1 MSTWFQK
8 IAEQAR
14 DPQRRAAERAAW
26 RNFFYSI
33 GALSVAFFLA
43 VYSDV
48 LAREGDTFA
57 TGLAGSTALLLAG
70 IVGVVWV
77 PKLARRTS
85 VEWLRASV
93 DYHLTRAGMVYFG
106 AIFVVA
112 IAALNTG
119 NNMLFLILAAMI
131 GAILVSGVVSRV
143 VLSGITVEV
152 VLPDRVFARQPVLA
166 RVHLANRKPLLPTFS
181 VLVGG
186 QRQTEKDKKKKQS
199 SGLPP
204 VEAASDSPLLWQ
216 GVYFPYVRAR
226 QESSQVL
233 EVVFPKRG
241 LYREERIALSSRF
254 PFGFLEKV
262 RKVPAKRDMLVLP
275 SIEPSDGFYEILPL
289 LSGELESYLR
299 GRGHDLYSIRD
310 YLNTDTA
317 RHVDWKASAHTG
329 VMKVRE
335 FAREDERR
343 LQLIF
348 DRGMNDRSPA
358 SLERFEAA
366 VEQCAA
372 LAWHFQEIGAQ
383 LQFVTEELRTPFA
396 PAGDVFWEI
405 LEYLA
410 CVQPGGPGINWNTL
424 AAGEQEE
431 QAFRVI
437 FTPALHG
444 MIPTNLWSSS
454 YFVFMHELE
463 AKSRPEPKA
472 PRPESKKEAFD
483 SGLAP
488 RA

>member
-1 MSTWFQK
+1 VEHPRDNSDNLKKNRPEGLRYMATLFQR
-8 IAEQAR
+8 IAQQAR
-14 DPQRRAAERAAW
+14 DPRRRAAERAAW

-33 GALSVAFFLA
+33 GALGVAFLLA

-48 LAREGDTFA
+48 LAREGNQIGTA
-57 TGLAGSTALLLAG
+57 LAGSTALLLAG

-77 PKLARRTS
+77 PRLARRTS

-106 AIFVVA
+106 TIFVVA

-131 GAILVSGVVSRV
+131 GAILVSGVVSRM

-166 RVHLANRKPLLPTFS
+166 RIHLANRKPLLPTFS

-186 QRQTEKDKKKKQS
+186 ERQTEKEKQKKKKS
-199 SGLPP
+199 ADHAPSSASTSDSATTSSASGLDSPAP
-204 VEAASDSPLLWQ
+204 SSASGLDSPAPSSASGLDSPLLRH
-216 GVYFPYVRAR
+216 GIYFPYVRAG

-241 LYREERIALSSRF
+241 LYHEERIALSSRF

-275 SIEPSDGFYEILPL
+275 SIEPTDGLYEILPL

-310 YLNTDTA
+310 YQNSDTA

-335 FAREDERR
+335 FTR
-343 LQLIF
+343 
-348 DRGMNDRSPA
+348 
-358 SLERFEAA
+358 
-366 VEQCAA
+366 
-372 LAWHFQEIGAQ
+372 
-383 LQFVTEELRTPFA
+383 
-396 PAGDVFWEI
+396 
-405 LEYLA
+405 
-410 CVQPGGPGINWNTL
+410 
-424 AAGEQEE
+424 
-431 QAFRVI
+431 
-437 FTPALHG
+437 
-444 MIPTNLWSSS
+444 
-454 YFVFMHELE
+454 
-463 AKSRPEPKA
+463 
-472 PRPESKKEAFD
+472 
-483 SGLAP
+483 
-488 RA
+488 

>member
-1 MSTWFQK
+1 MSTWYQK
-8 IAEQAR
+8 IVQQAR
-14 DPQRRAAERAAW
+14 DPKRRAAERGAW
-26 RNFFYSI
+26 RSFFYSI
-33 GALSVAFFLA
+33 GALGVAFLLA

-48 LAREGDTFA
+48 LAREGSEIGTA
-57 TGLAGSTALLLAG
+57 IAGSTALLLAG
-70 IVGVVWV
+70 VVGVVWV
-77 PKLARRTS
+77 PRLARRTS

-93 DYHLTRAGMVYFG
+93 DYHITRGGMVYFM

-119 NNMLFLILAAMI
+119 NNMLFLILAAMV

-186 QRQTEKDKKKKQS
+186 ERQTEKDKKKKKK
-199 SGLPP
+199 PAEK
-204 VEAASDSPLLWQ
+204 EAATTGDSPLLRH
-216 GVYFPYVRAR
+216 GVYFPYVHAR

-241 LYREERIALSSRF
+241 LYHEERIALSSRF

-275 SIEPSDGFYEILPL
+275 SIEPTESFYEMLPM
-289 LSGELESYLR
+289 LSGEMESYLR
-299 GRGHDLYSIRD
+299 GRGNDLYSIRD
-310 YLNTDTA
+310 YQNTDTA

-335 FAREDERR
+335 FTREDERR
-343 LQLIF
+343 LQLVF
-348 DRGMNDRSPA
+348 DRSMGDLSPD

-366 VEQCAA
+366 VDQCAA

-383 LQFVTEELRTPFA
+383 LQFVTDESRTPFA
-396 PAGDVFWEI
+396 PAADIFWDI

-410 CVQPGGPGINWNTL
+410 RVQPGGPGVNWNGL
-424 AAGEQEE
+424 AGAEQEE

-444 MIPTNLWSSS
+444 MIPTHLWTSA
-454 YFVFMHELE
+454 YFVFMHELP
-463 AKSRPEPKA
+463 A
-472 PRPESKKEAFD
+472 SK
-483 SGLAP
+483 P
-488 RA
+488 

>member
-1 MSTWFQK
+1 MASLFQK
-8 IAEQAR
+8 IAQQAR

-26 RNFFYSI
+26 RNFFYSLA
-33 GALSVAFFLA
+33 ALAVAFLLA

-48 LAREGDTFA
+48 LAREGNE
-57 TGLAGSTALLLAG
+57 TGTALAGSTALLLAG
-70 IVGVVWV
+70 VVGVVWV
-77 PKLARRTS
+77 PRLARRTS

-93 DYHLTRAGMVYFG
+93 DYHITRAGMVYFG

-119 NNMLFLILAAMI
+119 NNMLFLILAAMV

-181 VLVGG
+181 ILVGG
-186 QRQTEKDKKKKQS
+186 ERQTEKDKKKKP
-199 SGLPP
+199 GTGTTD
-204 VEAASDSPLLWQ
+204 AASDSPLLQ
-216 GVYFPYVRAR
+216 HGVYFPYVRAG

-233 EVVFPKRG
+233 EVIFPKRG
-241 LYREERIALSSRF
+241 LYHEERIALSSRF

-275 SIEPSDGFYEILPL
+275 SIEPTDAFYEILPL

-310 YLNTDTA
+310 YQNTDTA

-343 LQLIF
+343 LQLVF
-348 DRGMNDRSPA
+348 DRGMSDLSPA
-358 SLERFEAA
+358 SLQRFEAA

-383 LQFVTEELRTPFA
+383 LQFVTDESRTPFA
-396 PAGDVFWEI
+396 PAADILWDI

-410 CVQPGGPGINWNTL
+410 RVQPGGPGINWNGL
-424 AAGEQEE
+424 GAAEQEE

-444 MIPTNLWSSS
+444 MIPTNLWTSA
-454 YFVFMHELE
+454 YFVFMHEL
-463 AKSRPEPKA
+463 A
-472 PRPESKKEAFD
+472 P
-483 SGLAP
+483 GP
-488 RA
+488 R